1 MAKAGLRQIAN
12 GVEASRVPARVRRP
26 GLRGDVVWRH
36 PRCTTHRP
44 GERLL
49 GPLCGAGALTGC
61 LRKGTEEDRVCRGNW
76 GLSRPNWMPRS
87 GQTSPQIAGRAKER
101 SRSRAGLKEG
111 QDRPSGAE
119 AHGRLSGCRAGRSS
133 ETELKA
139 DTGPDDSSI
148 SDGTETLNEPR
159 TQLVD
164 YISNKVR
171 DRSRDGRNDV
181 PET

>member
-1 MAKAGLRQIAN
+1 
-12 GVEASRVPARVRRP
+12 
-26 GLRGDVVWRH
+26 
-36 PRCTTHRP
+36 
-44 GERLL
+44 
-49 GPLCGAGALTGC
+49 
-61 LRKGTEEDRVCRGNW
+61 
-76 GLSRPNWMPRS
+76 MPRS
-87 GQTSPQIAGRAKER
+87 GQTSPLIAGRAKER

-111 QDRPSGAE
+111 QDRPSGSE
-119 AHGRLSGCRAGRSS
+119 AHGRLSGCRAGTGRSAQ
-133 ETELKA
+133 L
-139 DTGPDDSSI
+139 GPDDSSI